1 MSGIRGI
8 LLLRPRHQRLSLAL
22 MRRSTPSARR
32 SDWLKNSSELRSFKN
47 RGPRAATHL
56 ASCSQYIYIYIYTYV
71 CMYVLSMFFT
81 CSSCVL
87 LPLECLDFRKK
98 QCSSAVFA
106 DELHDPGFAQ
116 SCSLKRVTFTS
127 LKSSLIFGNWLQ
139 LDSQQP
145 CESSGFLKSKDK
157 SRGGLLYML
166 TCLPLFTCV
175 GNTWKHIEQTKPVQ
189 FGWATP
195 GLSWRSL
202 GRWSR
207 WSRWTDPWAPRATP
221 GSYRK
226 ARKGVERCEKMCRLN
241 ISQHDSKDD
250 SKLGKSSAAFSFHS
264 ALERCRHSPTFP
276 SRCTRPSLC
285 PTHASR
291 KRSRGEGHNWRG
303 CHEAP
308 SKIFNL
314 QNRESSFHQLQR
326 FARRIQCV

>member
-1 MSGIRGI
+1 
-8 LLLRPRHQRLSLAL
+8 
-22 MRRSTPSARR
+22 
-32 SDWLKNSSELRSFKN
+32 
-47 RGPRAATHL
+47 
-56 ASCSQYIYIYIYTYV
+56 
-71 CMYVLSMFFT
+71 MYVISMFFT

-87 LPLECLDFRKK
+87 LPLECLDFQKK
-98 QCSSAVFA
+98 QCSIAVFA
-106 DELHDPGFAQ
+106 GKLHDPGFAQ

-127 LKSSLIFGNWLQ
+127 LKSSLIFGNLWKLA
-139 LDSQQP
+139 DSQQA

-157 SRGGLLYML
+157 STGGLLYVV
-166 TCLPLFTCV
+166 CLPLFTCV

-226 ARKGVERCEKMCRLN
+226 ARKDVERCEKMCRLN

-250 SKLGKSSAAFSFHS
+250 SKLGKSSAALGRFHS
-264 ALERCRHSPTFP
+264 ALERSLPTFPELSLPTFP

-314 QNRESSFHQLQR
+314 QNRESVSAVATFCSPNTV
-326 FARRIQCV
+326 CVN